1 MRRRINMVFA
11 VLAAAGAIGFH
22 AHDAAA
28 DAPKVLQLAA
38 GKGGLKIEQ
47 GGAGNEQ
54 PTVTTLERN
63 GKRYVVTLYMS
74 SDVSFFEGPWQCK
87 CSSVELSPTG
97 EPKVVA
103 DHVQLTHLIGDRPCN
118 HPKADTDG

>member
-1 MRRRINMVFA
+1 MPSALDRRSTCIMRRRINMVFA
-11 VLAAAGAIGFH
+11 VLAGAGAIAFH
-22 AHDAAA
+22 VPEAAA

-63 GKRYVVTLYMS
+63 GKRYVVTIFMS
-74 SDVSFFEGPWQCK
+74 SDVSFFQGPWQCK
-87 CSSVELSPTG
+87 FSIIETST
-97 EPKVVA
+97 
-103 DHVQLTHLIGDRPCN
+103 T
-118 HPKADTDG
+118 